1 MTNGASESARDE
13 RPRRVLLTGGAG
25 FIGSHVAERLASDHE
40 LVLFDDFR
48 RNSLSQ
54 TEGLVDRDNVRV
66 VRGDVLD
73 PESLSEAMKGVDTVV
88 HLAAIAGVSSYY
100 TEPVR
105 TLEVNLLGTVNVLK
119 EAARQKVEKFV
130 YFSTSE
136 VFGSDAMF
144 VDETVPCGIGPS
156 SEPRWTY
163 ATSKLAGEQFT
174 LRTAEQAGFRAV
186 IVRPFNIYG
195 PRQTGEGAIS
205 NFVSAALAKEPLVIH
220 GDGTEVRAWCYVDDL
235 VDALATMLEIEL
247 ERNESFNIGNPHEI
261 ETTLGLARR
270 VAAQIGEVPVKFED
284 VSRAPVRARVP
295 DIRRAHRLLGFQP
308 QVSLETG
315 LSRTIDWYRRKE
327 GSA

>member
-1 MTNGASESARDE
+1 MTSAAPEGRGE
-13 RPRRVLLTGGAG
+13 ARPKRILLTGGAG
-25 FIGSHVAERLASDHE
+25 FIGSHIAERLANDHE
-40 LVLFDDFR
+40 LVLFDVFR
-48 RNSLSQ
+48 RDSLSQ
-54 TEGLVDRDNVRV
+54 THGLSERPNVRV

-73 PESLSEAMKGVDTVV
+73 SASLSEAMEGVDTVI

-105 TLEVNLLGTVNVLK
+105 TLKVNLLGTVNVLE
-119 EAARQKVEKFV
+119 EAARQNIEKFI

-136 VFGSDAMF
+136 VFGADAMF
-144 VDETVPCGIGPS
+144 ASEIWPAGIGPS

-174 LRTAEQAGFRAV
+174 LRISEEAGFRAI

-205 NFVSAALAKEPLVIH
+205 NFVSAALANEPLVVH

-235 VDALATMLEIEL
+235 VDAVTAILNVNLDQ
-247 ERNESFNIGNPHEI
+247 NESFNVGNPHEI

-270 VAAQIGEVPVKFED
+270 VSACIDGVTIKFED
-284 VSRAPVRARVP
+284 VTRAPVRARVP
-295 DIRRAHRLLGFQP
+295 DTEKANRLLGFRP
-308 QVSLETG
+308 QVSLGVG
-315 LSRTIDWYRRKE
+315 LSKTIDWYREKE
-327 GSA
+327 RQA

>member
-1 MTNGASESARDE
+1 MTHAAREQRGDA
-13 RPRRVLLTGGAG
+13 RPRRILLTGGAG
-25 FIGSHVAERLASDHE
+25 FIGSHVAERLANDHE
-40 LVLFDDFR
+40 LVLFDVFR
-48 RNSLSQ
+48 RDSLSQ
-54 TEGLVDRDNVRV
+54 TEGLIDLTNVRV

-73 PESLSEAMKGVDTVV
+73 TASLSEAMEGVDTVI

-105 TLEVNLLGTVNVLK
+105 TLKVNLLGTVNVLE
-119 EAARQKVEKFV
+119 EAARQNIEKFI

-136 VFGSDAMF
+136 VFGADAMF
-144 VDETVPCGIGPS
+144 AGESWPCGIGPS

-174 LRTAEQAGFRAV
+174 LRTAEEAGFRAV

-205 NFVSAALAKEPLVIH
+205 NFVSAAIANEPLVVH

-235 VDALATMLEIEL
+235 VDAVTAILDVTLDQ
-247 ERNESFNIGNPHEI
+247 NESFNIGNPHEI

-270 VAAQIGEVPVKFED
+270 VSACIDGVMIKFED
-284 VSRAPVRARVP
+284 VTRAPVRARVP
-295 DIRRAHRLLGFQP
+295 DTGKANKLLGFRP
-308 QVSLETG
+308 QVSLEAG
-315 LSRTIDWYRRKE
+315 LSRTIDWFRRQE
-327 GSA
+327 RQS